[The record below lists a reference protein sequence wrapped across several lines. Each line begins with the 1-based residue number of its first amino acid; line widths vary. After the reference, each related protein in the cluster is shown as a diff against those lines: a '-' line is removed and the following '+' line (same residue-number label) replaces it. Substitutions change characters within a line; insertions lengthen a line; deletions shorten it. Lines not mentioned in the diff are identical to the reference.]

1 MNLQVGRNISPSGS
15 NLGCWGLPSPWDQL
29 TDDSSA
35 TCLPL
40 EMAEPPYMLWHK
52 WEQNLLSPAILSTAK
67 PGWAC
72 QKKKIKVQKGARKR
86 DKHKESK
93 NHRTACLQSTD
104 FWGCP
109 GHLALEAWG
118 LFSFYSFLLK
128 MLYFNLKRGQC
139 TWLPGFLAMVTQMTD
154 GPPSKVRRSSPVVP
168 PTQII
173 SKHLILLFPAGKWSM
188 WIRATMCWSLSLR
201 VRGRGWH

>member
-72 QKKKIKVQKGARKR
+72 QKKKSKYKKEHEKGINTKKARIIGQPAYKVQISEA
-86 DKHKESK
+86 
-93 NHRTACLQSTD
+93 A
-104 FWGCP
+104 
-109 GHLALEAWG
+109 LA
-118 LFSFYSFLLK
+118 
-128 MLYFNLKRGQC
+128 
-139 TWLPGFLAMVTQMTD
+139 T
-154 GPPSKVRRSSPVVP
+154 
-168 PTQII
+168 
-173 SKHLILLFPAGKWSM
+173 
-188 WIRATMCWSLSLR
+188 
-201 VRGRGWH
+201 